1 MCRVTAWLSSVSGIV
16 ASVWR
21 QWLTLALCHGEL
33 AKRRRRSWLHLSLLA
48 TLQCVFFLFSAPT
61 SNNKPPMPI
70 VMASPP
76 TAPTPTEN
84 GNHHPV
90 LPSKPFRGERT
101 FSEVLA
107 EYPGELVRTNSP
119 NFVCTILPSHWR
131 CNKTLPV
138 PFKVLSL
145 SDVLDGTKVM
155 LTAGN
160 DENSAADL
168 RNATA
173 TFKNQ
178 VARFNDLRFVG
189 RSGRGKLHW
198 HQFFSA
204 ICWLCIFITWVSFL
218 WCIQLVSGK
227 MLTVTITVLTEPLQY
242 ATYSH
247 AIKVTVDGPREPRRM
262 CNIMCLVTNWII
274 LVDTLQYCSVL
285 VVVNCIAV

>member
-1 MCRVTAWLSSVSGIV
+1 MHTAQQYNRAVQHYTRRVTQLKVDYVSPQTVKTSSEEVI
-16 ASVWR
+16 ASVGVS
-21 QWLTLALCHGEL
+21 C
-33 AKRRRRSWLHLSLLA
+33 SPVCSFFSLLHPP
-48 TLQCVFFLFSAPT
+48 L
-61 SNNKPPMPI
+61 NKPPMPI

-189 RSGRGKLHW
+189 RSGRGKLHR
-198 HQFFSA
+198 
-204 ICWLCIFITWVSFL
+204 
-218 WCIQLVSGK
+218 
-227 MLTVTITVLTEPLQY
+227 VL
-242 ATYSH
+242 S
-247 AIKVTVDGPREPRRM
+247 
-262 CNIMCLVTNWII
+262 
-274 LVDTLQYCSVL
+274 
-285 VVVNCIAV
+285 

>member
-1 MCRVTAWLSSVSGIV
+1 
-16 ASVWR
+16 
-21 QWLTLALCHGEL
+21 
-33 AKRRRRSWLHLSLLA
+33 
-48 TLQCVFFLFSAPT
+48 
-61 SNNKPPMPI
+61 
-70 VMASPP
+70 MASPP

-90 LPSKPFRGERT
+90 LPAKTFRGERT

-145 SDVLDGTKVM
+145 SDVLDGTKVI

-160 DENSAADL
+160 DENSAAEL
-168 RNATA
+168 RNNTA

-189 RSGRGKLHW
+189 RSGRGEPQESALGGTAYQLTSWTIVLGKLA
-198 HQFFSA
+198 SYPA
-204 ICWLCIFITWVSFL
+204 
-218 WCIQLVSGK
+218 
-227 MLTVTITVLTEPLQY
+227 
-242 ATYSH
+242 A
-247 AIKVTVDGPREPRRM
+247 
-262 CNIMCLVTNWII
+262 
-274 LVDTLQYCSVL
+274 
-285 VVVNCIAV
+285 

>member
-1 MCRVTAWLSSVSGIV
+1 MRTLCLDLWSRRRHLRLPQTNFTVLIQSILSSYT
-16 ASVWR
+16 
-21 QWLTLALCHGEL
+21 LTALEFVVGGL
-33 AKRRRRSWLHLSLLA
+33 KSTA
-48 TLQCVFFLFSAPT
+48 
-61 SNNKPPMPI
+61 PMPI

-90 LPSKPFRGERT
+90 LPGKTFRGERT

-145 SDVLDGTKVM
+145 SDVSDGTKVM

-160 DENSAADL
+160 DENPSAEL

-189 RSGRGKLHW
+189 RSGRGK
-198 HQFFSA
+198 S
-204 ICWLCIFITWVSFL
+204 
-218 WCIQLVSGK
+218 
-227 MLTVTITVLTEPLQY
+227 
-242 ATYSH
+242 
-247 AIKVTVDGPREPRRM
+247 
-262 CNIMCLVTNWII
+262 CLN
-274 LVDTLQYCSVL
+274 
-285 VVVNCIAV
+285 

>member
-1 MCRVTAWLSSVSGIV
+1 MHLLV
-16 ASVWR
+16 
-21 QWLTLALCHGEL
+21 LAALLCVPFFSPL
-33 AKRRRRSWLHLSLLA
+33 RPSL
-48 TLQCVFFLFSAPT
+48 
-61 SNNKPPMPI
+61 NKLPMPI

-189 RSGRGKLHW
+189 RSGRGKLAALL
-198 HQFFSA
+198 FS
-204 ICWLCIFITWVSFL
+204 S
-218 WCIQLVSGK
+218 
-227 MLTVTITVLTEPLQY
+227 
-242 ATYSH
+242 
-247 AIKVTVDGPREPRRM
+247 
-262 CNIMCLVTNWII
+262 
-274 LVDTLQYCSVL
+274 
-285 VVVNCIAV
+285 

>member
-1 MCRVTAWLSSVSGIV
+1 
-16 ASVWR
+16 
-21 QWLTLALCHGEL
+21 
-33 AKRRRRSWLHLSLLA
+33 
-48 TLQCVFFLFSAPT
+48 
-61 SNNKPPMPI
+61 MPI

-84 GNHHPV
+84 GNHHSV
-90 LPSKPFRGERT
+90 LPGKFRGERT

-145 SDVLDGTKVM
+145 SDVMDGTKVI
-155 LTAGN
+155 LSAGN
-160 DENSAADL
+160 DENSAAEL

-189 RSGRGKLHW
+189 RSGRGKL
-198 HQFFSA
+198 
-204 ICWLCIFITWVSFL
+204 
-218 WCIQLVSGK
+218 
-227 MLTVTITVLTEPLQY
+227 
-242 ATYSH
+242 
-247 AIKVTVDGPREPRRM
+247 
-262 CNIMCLVTNWII
+262 
-274 LVDTLQYCSVL
+274 
-285 VVVNCIAV
+285 

>member
-1 MCRVTAWLSSVSGIV
+1 
-16 ASVWR
+16 
-21 QWLTLALCHGEL
+21 
-33 AKRRRRSWLHLSLLA
+33 
-48 TLQCVFFLFSAPT
+48 
-61 SNNKPPMPI
+61 MPI

-189 RSGRGKLHW
+189 RSGRGKL
-198 HQFFSA
+198 
-204 ICWLCIFITWVSFL
+204 
-218 WCIQLVSGK
+218 
-227 MLTVTITVLTEPLQY
+227 
-242 ATYSH
+242 
-247 AIKVTVDGPREPRRM
+247 
-262 CNIMCLVTNWII
+262 
-274 LVDTLQYCSVL
+274 
-285 VVVNCIAV
+285 NCYLHDV

>member
-1 MCRVTAWLSSVSGIV
+1 MQL
-16 ASVWR
+16 
-21 QWLTLALCHGEL
+21 L
-33 AKRRRRSWLHLSLLA
+33 LLA
-48 TLQCVFFLFSAPT
+48 ALLFVLLFIFFSSELVAPT

-189 RSGRGKLHW
+189 RSGRGKL
-198 HQFFSA
+198 
-204 ICWLCIFITWVSFL
+204 I
-218 WCIQLVSGK
+218 
-227 MLTVTITVLTEPLQY
+227 
-242 ATYSH
+242 
-247 AIKVTVDGPREPRRM
+247 
-262 CNIMCLVTNWII
+262 
-274 LVDTLQYCSVL
+274 
-285 VVVNCIAV
+285 

>member
-1 MCRVTAWLSSVSGIV
+1 MREIAHTLPQTYKTSSEELI
-16 ASVWR
+16 ASV
-21 QWLTLALCHGEL
+21 AVSCSP
-33 AKRRRRSWLHLSLLA
+33 AS
-48 TLQCVFFLFSAPT
+48 FFLFAAPT

-189 RSGRGKLHW
+189 RSGRGKL
-198 HQFFSA
+198 QY
-204 ICWLCIFITWVSFL
+204 
-218 WCIQLVSGK
+218 
-227 MLTVTITVLTEPLQY
+227 TVTCMLI
-242 ATYSH
+242 
-247 AIKVTVDGPREPRRM
+247 IN
-262 CNIMCLVTNWII
+262 CNNFRI
-274 LVDTLQYCSVL
+274 
-285 VVVNCIAV
+285 